1 MSADHDSEGLGIYP
15 REIAAALYRKRK
27 WIILPVLLGLLIA
40 TTAIL
45 LQKPQYRSTATLLI
59 DSQQIPTTVVAAPL
73 AHVANE
79 RIAKIRQQILSR
91 ERLSQLVQENNLFP
105 DERKDMPIDDVLEV
119 VRKAIAVELVG
130 ANEGQPGG
138 GGSTI
143 AFSLSFTYFD
153 PVKAQA
159 VTRQLTDTFLVE
171 DKRFRTEQATGTAA
185 FLARRADELRRQ
197 LGSLEEKRR
206 EVEARYAGAL
216 PDHVAMSAQSNSA
229 LRAEVSRIDAESQG
243 LSQQASLLAAQ
254 ADENA
259 RTPPG
264 VEALRRAEERLAQ
277 LSAVYAD
284 NYPEVISA
292 RAAVSQ
298 QRAALRDSQ
307 ASQGSSVVQR
317 EISASH
323 ARTRMLAARRA
334 ELVGSIAEMERRAAQ
349 APQAAYELNMI
360 EREYENIRRQYEALR
375 EKQLDAQV
383 SVTLQSED
391 KGERFSVVDESSMP
405 HHALGAHPITI
416 LFAGLIAGLVV
427 GIGAILGY
435 ELVAGK
441 IHGAETLTRLLN
453 SPPLTVI
460 PEANRPQPLTR
471 LTAVFE
477 QLKSHAY
484 AGQMSNYIQKRGS
497 HASRS

>member
-1 MSADHDSEGLGIYP
+1 MNAGQDGEGLGIYP
-15 REIAAALYRKRK
+15 REIFAALYRKRK
-27 WIILPVLLGLLIA
+27 WIILPVLLGLIAA

-45 LQKPQYRSTATLLI
+45 LQKPEYRSSATLLI

-91 ERLSQLVQENNLFP
+91 EQLSLLVQENDLFP
-105 DERKDMPIDDVLEV
+105 DERQNMPIDDVLNI
-119 VRKAIAVELVG
+119 VRQAINVDLVG

-143 AFSLSFTYFD
+143 AFTLSFTYSD

-159 VTRQLTDTFLVE
+159 VTRQLTDIFLSE
-171 DKRFRTEQATGTAA
+171 DKRFRTEQATGTAT
-185 FLARRADELRRQ
+185 FLERRADELRRQ

-206 EVEARYAGAL
+206 EVEARYTGAL
-216 PDHVAMSAQSNSA
+216 PDQVAMSAQSHSA

-254 ADENA
+254 ADEHS

-264 VEALRRAEERLAQ
+264 LEALRRAEERLAE
-277 LSAVYAD
+277 LSTVYAD
-284 NYPEVISA
+284 NYPDVIAA
-292 RAAVSQ
+292 RAAVAQ
-298 QRAALRDSQ
+298 QRAALRD
-307 ASQGSSVVQR
+307 APTAAGGSVIQR
-317 EISASH
+317 EIAASH
-323 ARTRMLAARRA
+323 ARLSMLAARRA
-334 ELVGSIAEMERRAAQ
+334 ELVQAIAEMERRTAQ
-349 APQAAYELNMI
+349 APQATYELNMI
-360 EREYENIRRQYEALR
+360 EREYENIRRQYESLR

-405 HHALGAHPITI
+405 HHALGAHPVAIVFAG
-416 LFAGLIAGLVV
+416 LFAGLAA
-427 GIGAILGY
+427 GIGGILAY
-435 ELVAGK
+435 EMLAGR

-453 SPPLTVI
+453 APPLAVI
-460 PEANRPQPLTR
+460 PEANRHHPLARLLARFGQPR
-471 LTAVFE
+471 P
-477 QLKSHAY
+477 Y
-484 AGQMSNYIQKRGS
+484 A
-497 HASRS
+497 